1 MIKGILSIAGRPGLY
16 KLIQSG
22 RGSLIVEQL
31 STGKRLP
38 VQQRDRVISLAD
50 VAMYT
55 DGDDVQLSEV
65 LTSLGKVADSKPVDI
80 KKVEAEGLREFF
92 ATVLP
97 NYDRDRVHISDIR
110 KLLSWYNVL
119 VEAGITDFA
128 KPEEA
133 AEPAEQAPETQA

>member
-16 KLIQSG
+16 KLVQSG

-55 DGDDVQLSEV
+55 DGDDVPLGEV
-65 LTSLGKVADSKPVDI
+65 LTSLYNVAEGKEVDV
-80 KKVEAEGLREFF
+80 KTVETEGLREFF
-92 ATVLP
+92 AKVLP
-97 NYDRDRVHISDIR
+97 TYDRDRVHISDIR

-119 VEAGITDFA
+119 VAAGITDFSN
-128 KPEEA
+128 PEPEA
-133 AEPAEQAPETQA
+133 ETATEE

>member
-31 STGKRLP
+31 GTGKRLP

-55 DGDDVQLSEV
+55 DADDVALGEV
-65 LTSLGKVADSKPVDI
+65 LTSLYSVAQGKEVDI
-80 KKVEAEGLREFF
+80 KAVEAEGLREFF
-92 ATVLP
+92 AKVLP
-97 NYDRDRVHISDIR
+97 AFDRERVHLSDIR
-110 KLLSWYNVL
+110 KLLSWYNIL
-119 VEAGITDFA
+119 VAAGVTDFSN
-128 KPEEA
+128 PTED
-133 AEPAEQAPETQA
+133 EQA

>member
-31 STGKRLP
+31 GSGKRLP

-55 DGDDVQLSEV
+55 NAEDVALGEV
-65 LTSLGKVADSKPVDI
+65 LDSLYKVAEGKEVDP
-80 KKVEAEGLREFF
+80 KAVEAEGIREFF
-92 ATVLP
+92 GKVLP
-97 NYDRDRVHISDIR
+97 DYDRERVHISDIR
-110 KLLSWYNVL
+110 KLLSWYNQL
-119 VEAGITDFA
+119 VAAGITSFA
-128 KPEEA
+128 DNDEEQPAAEEA
-133 AEPAEQAPETQA
+133 

>member
-31 STGKRLP
+31 GTAKRIP

-55 DGDDVQLSEV
+55 NGDDVQLGDV
-65 LTSLGKVADSKPVDI
+65 LTSLSNVAGGKQVDV
-80 KKVEAEGLREFF
+80 KQVENEGLRDFF
-92 ATVLP
+92 AKVLP
-97 NYDRDRVHISDIR
+97 DYDRDRVHISDIR
-110 KLLSWYNVL
+110 KLLSWYNQL
-119 VEAGITDFA
+119 IAAGITDFSN
-128 KPEEA
+128 PEA
-133 AEPAEQAPETQA
+133 AEAEATEAEA

>member
-31 STGKRLP
+31 TTGKRIP

-55 DGDDVQLSEV
+55 NADDVNLCEV
-65 LTSLGKVADSKPVDI
+65 LTSLGALAELKEVDVKAI
-80 KKVEAEGLREFF
+80 EAEGLREFF
-92 ATVLP
+92 GKVLP
-97 NYDRDRVHISDIR
+97 DYDRDRVHISDIR
-110 KLLSWYNVL
+110 KLLSWYNQL
-119 VEAGITDFA
+119 IAAGITDFSSGEEDA
-128 KPEEA
+128 EEA
-133 AEPAEQAPETQA
+133 PDAD

>member
-31 STGKRLP
+31 QTGKRLP

-55 DGDDVQLSEV
+55 DGDDVPLGQV
-65 LTSLGKVADSKPVDI
+65 LTSLADVAGGKEVDI
-80 KKVEAEGLREFF
+80 KQVETEGLREFF
-92 ATVLP
+92 GKVLP
-97 NYDRDRVHISDIR
+97 DYDRERVHVSDIR
-110 KLLSWYNVL
+110 KLLSWYNIL
-119 VEAGITDFA
+119 VAAGITEFLD
-128 KPEEA
+128 PEEEA
-133 AEPAEQAPETQA
+133 PAETETPAE

>member
-16 KLIQSG
+16 KLVQSG

-55 DGDDVQLSEV
+55 DGDDVPLGEV
-65 LTSLGKVADSKPVDI
+65 LTSL
-80 KKVEAEGLREFF
+80 
-92 ATVLP
+92 
-97 NYDRDRVHISDIR
+97 
-110 KLLSWYNVL
+110 
-119 VEAGITDFA
+119 
-128 KPEEA
+128 
-133 AEPAEQAPETQA
+133 

>member
-16 KLIQSG
+16 KLLQSG

-31 STGKRLP
+31 TTGKRLP

-65 LTSLGKVADSKPVDI
+65 LTSLAKVADAKPVDI
-80 KKVEAEGLREFF
+80 KEVENEGLRDYF
-92 ATVLP
+92 AKVLP

-110 KLLSWYNVL
+110 KLISWYNL
-119 VEAGITDFA
+119 LIEAGITDF
-128 KPEEA
+128 KDEETPDT
-133 AEPAEQAPETQA
+133 EEK